1 MRVVFSESGSDFV
14 SREWNDLVEADPS
27 GTFFQTP
34 EYLKLYWEEFGE
46 EQDLLMAFVEQG
58 IAQVAACAFERI
70 GPQIR
75 FLGGTEVTDY
85 LGPVA
90 VEPPHEMAG
99 EIIAALVRY
108 GGWTN
113 ADFRNLVEDSP
124 WLEALTQAVVAEGL
138 WYQVE
143 EQDVCPYL
151 PLPKTWEAYL
161 GSLPGKL
168 RHEIKRKAR
177 RLEAEGGP
185 FRLVTSDA
193 ETIEEDLERFFALH
207 RSSEGPKGKFMEPG
221 MEIFFRRLA
230 QAFLPTGVFRL
241 SFIEVAGKKVAGAI
255 GFVDHAR
262 DRLLLYNSAFD
273 HEWKPLSPGMVL
285 VAEMIRVSIEEG
297 LEGFDLL
304 KGGLEYKYRF
314 GSHPRKLMR
323 LRATLGG

>member
-14 SREWNDLVEADPS
+14 SREWNDLVQADSS

-46 EQDLLMAFVEQG
+46 GQDLLMAFVEQG
-58 IAQVAACAFERI
+58 VAQVAACAFERI

-90 VEPPHEMAG
+90 VGSPREMAG
-99 EIIAALVRY
+99 EIVSALVRL

-113 ADFRNLVEDSP
+113 ADFRNIPEDSP
-124 WLEALTQAVVAEGL
+124 WLGALTEAVAAEGL
-138 WYQVE
+138 WHQAE
-143 EQDVCPYL
+143 EQDVCPFL
-151 PLPKTWEAYL
+151 PLPDTWDGYL
-161 GSLPGKL
+161 TALPGKL

-177 RLEAEGGP
+177 RLESDGGP
-185 FRLVTSDA
+185 FRLVWADA
-193 ETIEEDLERFFALH
+193 STIDDDLERFFALH

-230 QAFLPTGVFRL
+230 QSFLPAGIFRL
-241 SFIEVAGKKVAGAI
+241 GFIEVNEVKVAGAL
-255 GFVDHAR
+255 GFFDEAR
-262 DRLLLYNSAFD
+262 NRLLLYNSAFD

-285 VAEMIRVSIEEG
+285 VAEMIRSCIEDG

-314 GSHPRKLMR
+314 GSIPRKLMR
-323 LRATLGG
+323 LRATTGE

>member
-1 MRVVFSESGSDFV
+1 MKVVFSESGSDFV
-14 SREWNDLVEADPS
+14 SREWNDLVQADAS

-46 EQDLLMAFVEQG
+46 GQDLLMAFVEQG
-58 IAQVAACAFERI
+58 VAQVAACAFERI

-90 VEPPHEMAG
+90 VEPPGEMAG
-99 EIIAALVRY
+99 EIVSALVRF

-113 ADFRNLVEDSP
+113 ADFRNLAEDSP
-124 WLEALTQAVVAEGL
+124 WLRALTRAVAAEGL
-138 WYQVE
+138 WHQVE

-151 PLPKTWEAYL
+151 PLPPTWDEYL
-161 GSLPGKL
+161 TSLPGKL

-177 RLEAEGGP
+177 RLESDGGP
-185 FRLVTSDA
+185 FRIVWS
-193 ETIEEDLERFFALH
+193 ESSTIEEDLERFFALH

-230 QAFLPTGVFRL
+230 QTFLPSGIFRL
-241 SFIEVAGKKVAGAI
+241 AFIEVNGLKVAGAI
-255 GFVDHAR
+255 GFVDEPR
-262 DRLLLYNSAFD
+262 KRLLLYNSAFD

-285 VAEMIRVSIEEG
+285 VAELIRSCIEEG
-297 LEGFDLL
+297 FEGFDML

-314 GSHPRKLMR
+314 GSFPRKLMR
-323 LRATLGG
+323 LRATVGE